1 VNTYTRPR
9 RTFSTV
15 DDDREPLG
23 QADTVNT
30 RRPVQTE
37 RLKLLPGAIL
47 AAVLPSSRKLTTKFL
62 PRFGSLETIR
72 RPVDRASAV
81 PIETAYMRAR
91 IGTTLHVEMYFE
103 FMISSYARN
112 GFLANVVLID
122 VWCDTKRN
130 GAKII
135 TGITRFRSNEKQ
147 RANQSS
153 PKLKHVPKCHRLTR
167 VPKSFLAG
175 MERMGIERHRRST
188 PR

>member
-1 VNTYTRPR
+1 MNAYVRPR
-9 RTFSTV
+9 RTFSV
-15 DDDREPLG
+15 VEEDREALSP
-23 QADTVNT
+23 ADTVNT
-30 RRPVQTE
+30 RIPVDTE
-37 RLKLLPGAIL
+37 RLKRLPSTRLAI
-47 AAVLPSSRKLTTKFL
+47 VLPSRRRLTTIFL
-62 PRFGSLETIR
+62 PRLGSLETIR

-103 FMISSYARN
+103 FIISSYARN

-135 TGITRFRSNEKQ
+135 TGITRFRPNEKQ